1 MHNYILSNFILVKS
15 KMHSVVMDAIMHE
28 LCPRDCT
35 MHYNMH

>member
-1 MHNYILSNFILVKS
+1 MLLEGVMHNYMIKS

-35 MHYNMH
+35 MHYNVH